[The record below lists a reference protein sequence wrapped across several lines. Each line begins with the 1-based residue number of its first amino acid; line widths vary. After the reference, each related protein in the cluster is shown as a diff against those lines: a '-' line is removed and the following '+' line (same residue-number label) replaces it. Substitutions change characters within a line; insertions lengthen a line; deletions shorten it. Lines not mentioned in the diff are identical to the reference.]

1 MGRWQGR
8 EDSVRWVVRSMLL
21 LLIAVPVLAFAVVW
35 LAFQDAPAVVRTVEF
50 TPRDIENAKRI
61 VARHAARPSDAPAM
75 HTMVL
80 GEADLDLL
88 LNYAA
93 SRFGQGAARVS
104 LQPSV
109 LRLEATAEVPQSP
122 FGRYLN
128 VDATLRETGALP
140 RVERLRIGAVPV
152 PAPLADY
159 ALREALRRFYETD
172 RGGLANDIV
181 KRVTIAD
188 RRIRVTYVWNTQIEE
203 RLRGELLSPE
213 ERARLRAYH
222 DRLVEMVAKVP
233 SRVSLADL
241 MPPMFALA
249 LERSAGG
256 DASAESR
263 AAIVVLALYVSGAGL
278 EAILPEARRW
288 PKPAQRSVTLAGRT
302 DLPKHFLVSA
312 AIAAEAGSPLADAI
326 GLYKEIDDSRGGSGF
341 SFTDIAA
348 DRAGTRFGEITA
360 QSGERARKLA
370 QAAASGL
377 REDNFM
383 PAVSDLPEFL
393 SAAEFERRYGGVDGP
408 EYRRMMA
415 EIKARIASRPLLSE

>member
-1 MGRWQGR
+1 
-8 EDSVRWVVRSMLL
+8 VRWIVRIVLL
-21 LLIAVPVLAFAVVW
+21 LLIAVPVLAFAFVW

-50 TPRDIENAKRI
+50 TPRDIDNAKRI
-61 VARHAARPSDAPAM
+61 VARHAARPSDAGAM
-75 HTMVL
+75 HTVVL

-93 SRFGQGAARVS
+93 SRFGKGAARVF

-128 VDATLRETGALP
+128 VDATLRESGALP

-152 PAPLADY
+152 PATLADY
-159 ALREALRRFYETD
+159 ALSEGLRRFHETD

-203 RLRGELLSPE
+203 RLRGELLSPA

-222 DRLVEMVAKVP
+222 DRLVETVAKVP
-233 SRVSLADL
+233 SRVSLAGL
-241 MPPMFALA
+241 MPPMFGLA
-249 LERSAGG
+249 LERSPSG

-278 EAILPEARRW
+278 ETMLPEARRW
-288 PKPAQRSVTLAGRT
+288 PKPVPRTVTLAGRT
-302 DLPKHFLVSA
+302 DFPQHFLISA

-326 GLYKEIDDSRGGSGF
+326 GLYKEIDDSHGGSGF
-341 SFTDIAA
+341 SFNDIAA
-348 DRAGTRFGEITA
+348 DRAGTRFGEIA
-360 QSGERARKLA
+360 GQSGERARKLA
-370 QAAASGL
+370 QAAAADL
-377 REDNFM
+377 REDDFM

-415 EIKARIASRPLLSE
+415 KIEARIASRPLLRE